1 MACDDYTFLMANRR
15 YLYRGRILNLALE
28 DEKYEIVE
36 HKDAVCVMAEQ
47 DGKLLFV
54 RQYRPAV
61 ASQTLEIPAGLIEEG
76 EGALEAARRELA
88 EETGLEG
95 DLEYLTAFY
104 VSPGFCDE
112 KLYVFRATHLREAHG
127 TPDDDEEIT
136 VEWLEPAGVLRDARD
151 GKVQISASAMAG
163 ILWYL
168 AYVAH

>member
-1 MACDDYTFLMANRR
+1 MAKRR

-36 HKDAVCVMAEQ
+36 HQHAVCVMAERE
-47 DGKLLFV
+47 GKLLFV

-61 ASQTLEIPAGLIEEG
+61 ASETLEIPAGLIEDG
-76 EGALEAARRELA
+76 EEPAAAARRELA
-88 EETGLEG
+88 EETQLEG

-112 KLYVFRATHLREAHG
+112 KLHLFRATNLRHAHG
-127 TPDDDEEIT
+127 TPDDDEHIT
-136 VEWLEPAGVLRDARD
+136 VEWLEPRRVLQQARE

-168 AYVAH
+168 AYVAR